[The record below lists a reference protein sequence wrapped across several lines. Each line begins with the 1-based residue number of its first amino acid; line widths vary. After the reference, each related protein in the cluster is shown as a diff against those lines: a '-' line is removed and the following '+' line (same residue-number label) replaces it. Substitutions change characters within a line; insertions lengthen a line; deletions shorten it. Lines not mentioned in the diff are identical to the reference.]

1 MALYITFEGQ
11 NKEASFL
18 KELNKVRGQR
28 VV

>member
-11 NKEASFL
+11 NKEASLL